1 MFAKDV
7 YVNRRR
13 TLLEKMRG
21 AGESG
26 VILLVGNAEAPAQY
40 KDNCYKWRQ
49 DSTWLYY
56 MGLDDPMYA
65 AILDI
70 PSWALPAPPRTR
82 RWTRP

>member
-40 KDNCYKWRQ
+40 KDNCYK
-49 DSTWLYY
+49 
-56 MGLDDPMYA
+56 
-65 AILDI
+65 
-70 PSWALPAPPRTR
+70 
-82 RWTRP
+82 